1 MTRSASKGNNIRAE
15 TTHTAFTSTRRR
27 SWRCISLQTKLGIAF
42 SLLIIITTALLT
54 FALFMTARRQLRE
67 DVRERLRNIASI
79 AALQI
84 DGDAHATLVEPGQ
97 ENNAAYTRIKWCLQ
111 KIRDHSPGVRYIYT
125 WRFNEAGEL
134 VFVVDAETNP
144 EEISHIG
151 DIYNNNDDPKLAER
165 LAKTKGAIADERFNK
180 DKWGI
185 WLSGYA
191 PFYSTG
197 GKKEGIV
204 GIDIAA
210 EDIIGKERE
219 FLRMALAVF
228 ACTIPLAMA
237 MGWLMGRKLT
247 APITK
252 LIIAAEQIIEGD
264 LGYRVPISSE
274 DEIGI
279 LAKSFNRM
287 TQALHEEIVARG
299 QEIEDRSRAE
309 KELAE
314 LNEELEI
321 TVNKLSA
328 TNRELSEVAYI
339 AAHDLKTP
347 VRAVGS
353 LASMIRSD
361 YEGKLDKEA
370 VNELNLILAKAD
382 KMNELLDGMLQYCR
396 LERAVNACPRVDANE
411 VVKNVI
417 SEISPPEKIE
427 ITIENDLP
435 VIECEPGHA
444 ELLFG
449 HLIRNAIKFMDKP
462 KGLIKINYTEKNDF
476 WQFSISDNGPGIEQR
491 HFSKIFKL
499 FQTLN
504 SHDEVAG
511 AGVGL
516 PIAKKI
522 VELYNGAIWIE
533 SQMGVGSTFS
543 FAIPKHGCR
552 EALEQNKHEIAV
564 G

>member
-1 MTRSASKGNNIRAE
+1 M
-15 TTHTAFTSTRRR
+15 
-27 SWRCISLQTKLGIAF
+27 SLQTKLGIAF
-42 SLLIIITTALLT
+42 SSLIIITTALLT

-84 DGDAHATLVEPGQ
+84 DGDAHATLVGPGQ
-97 ENNAAYTRIKWCLQ
+97 ENNAEYTRIKWVLQ
-111 KIRDHSPGVRYIYT
+111 KIRYHSPNVRYIYT

-134 VFVVDAETNP
+134 VFVVDTETNP
-144 EEISHIG
+144 DEISHIG
-151 DIYNNNDDPKLAER
+151 DVYRSNDDPKLAEK
-165 LAKTKGAIADERFNK
+165 LVQAKGAIADERFNK
-180 DKWGI
+180 DQWGV

-191 PFYSTG
+191 PFYRTG
-197 GKKEGIV
+197 GKREGIV

-210 EDIIGKERE
+210 EDVIGKERE
-219 FLRMALAVF
+219 FLRMASAVF
-228 ACTIPLAMA
+228 ACIIPLAMA
-237 MGWLMGRKLT
+237 MGWLLGSKLSSPIKKLT
-247 APITK
+247 
-252 LIIAAEQIIEGD
+252 IASERIADGD
-264 LGYRVPISSE
+264 LNYRVDLHCSN
-274 DEIGI
+274 EIGM
-279 LAKSFNRM
+279 LSDAFNGM
-287 TQALHEEIVARG
+287 AQNLQEEIQARG
-299 QEIEDRSRAE
+299 REIKERSRSE

-314 LNEELEI
+314 LNEELEM
-321 TVNKLSA
+321 TANKLSA

-347 VRAVGS
+347 VRAMGS

-370 VNELNLILAKAD
+370 VNELNMIVAKAD

-396 LERAVNACPRVDANE
+396 LERAINYCPRVDTNE
-411 VVKNVI
+411 VVKKVI
-417 SEISPPEKIE
+417 SEAAPPETIE

-435 VIECEPGHA
+435 VIECEPRHA
-444 ELLFG
+444 EMLLG
-449 HLIRNAIKFMDKP
+449 HLIRNAIKFMDKT
-462 KGLIKINYTEKNDF
+462 KGLIKINCIEKNDF

-516 PIAKKI
+516 SIAKKI